1 MKEPQHSKSFPPAL
15 QSTAVQTFVAQF
27 TTYLTEA
34 GAFMTH
40 SLHSLAGS
48 AVKLDFSPCM
58 RCRE

>member
-58 RCRE
+58 